1 MIEIENDVPVLRQ
14 ISVRA
19 VMEYLLHSGPAS
31 RVAMAKATKL
41 SKQTMSEVILILE
54 DRGWVRPCGMASGKV
69 GRAAMNYEIADDLA
83 YVLGMDVG
91 ATMLRVSLVNLRGI
105 EIAHYEEENTT
116 PGGGHLV
123 NRLCQL
129 KDEILAM
136 VQVDESKLHS
146 VSVAIPGVVNQKTG
160 TLDMAPNLKN
170 MNGFS
175 LRESMQQEFRC
186 EVLIENDVNA
196 AAIGEYWRGCGQDE
210 HSLAFISLGTGIGLG
225 LILEGI
231 LLRGAMG
238 AAGEISYLPLGG
250 DAYARENLR
259 QGTLESVLGAAGISQ
274 RYHFAGGVASTPV
287 RDILNRYAEKEPAA
301 IVTIE
306 ETARIAAQ
314 LVLSV
319 SLMFDPESIIIGGN
333 IGVRQELIERIRY
346 YLNNCSPHPILLKSS
361 TLGSQST
368 LTGAVAIS
376 LNKLHNSLFGLP
388 ELSRKIQ
395 LPKHV

>member
-19 VMEYLLHSGPAS
+19 VMEYLLHAGPAS
-31 RVAMAKATKL
+31 RAAMAKATRL

-54 DRGWVRPCGMASGKV
+54 ERGWVRPCGLESGKV

-91 ATMLRVSLVNLRGI
+91 ATSIRLSLVNLRGN
-105 EIAHYEEENTT
+105 EIAHYEEENDNS
-116 PGGGHLV
+116 GGINLV

-129 KDEILAM
+129 KKDLLAQQQIDER
-136 VQVDESKLHS
+136 KLHS
-146 VSVAIPGVVNQKTG
+146 VSVAIPGVINQKTG

-170 MNGFS
+170 MSGFA
-175 LRESMQQEFRC
+175 LRDSMQQAFGC
-186 EVLIENDVNA
+186 EVLIENDINA
-196 AAIGEYWRGCGQDE
+196 AAIGEYWRGCGQDD

-250 DAYARENLR
+250 DAYTSESLR
-259 QGTLESVLGAAGISQ
+259 QGTLESVLGAAGISK
-274 RYHFAGGVASTPV
+274 RYHFAGGCANTPV
-287 RDILNRYAEKEPAA
+287 REILSRYADKEPAA

-306 ETARIAAQ
+306 ETARTAAL

-333 IGVRQELIERIRY
+333 IGIRPELTERIRF
-346 YLNNCSPHPILLKSS
+346 YLNNCSPHPIQLKSS
-361 TLGSQST
+361 TLGSQSV

-388 ELSRKIQ
+388 ELSRQIS
-395 LPKHV
+395 LPKHL

>member
-19 VMEYLLHSGPAS
+19 VMEYLLHAGPAS
-31 RVAMAKATKL
+31 RAAMAKATRL

-54 DRGWVRPCGMASGKV
+54 ERGWVRPCGLESGKV

-91 ATMLRVSLVNLRGI
+91 ATSIRLSLVNLRGN
-105 EIAHYEEENTT
+105 EIAHYEEENDNS
-116 PGGGHLV
+116 GGINLV

-129 KDEILAM
+129 KKDLLAQQQIDER
-136 VQVDESKLHS
+136 KLHS
-146 VSVAIPGVVNQKTG
+146 VSVAIPGVINQKTG

-170 MNGFS
+170 MSGFA
-175 LRESMQQEFRC
+175 LRDSMQQAFGC
-186 EVLIENDVNA
+186 EVLIENDINA
-196 AAIGEYWRGCGQDE
+196 AAIGEYWRGCGQDY

-250 DAYARENLR
+250 DAYTSESLR
-259 QGTLESVLGAAGISQ
+259 QGTLESVLGAAGISK
-274 RYHFAGGVASTPV
+274 RYHFAGGAANTPV
-287 RDILNRYAEKEPAA
+287 REILSRYADKEPAA

-306 ETARIAAQ
+306 ETARTAAL

-333 IGVRQELIERIRY
+333 IGIRPELTERIRF
-346 YLNNCSPHPILLKSS
+346 YLNNCSPHPIQLKSS
-361 TLGSQST
+361 TLGSQSV
-368 LTGAVAIS
+368 LTGSVAIS
-376 LNKLHNSLFGLP
+376 LNKLHNYLFGLP
-388 ELSRKIQ
+388 ELSRQIS
-395 LPKHV
+395 LPKHL